1 MPKSA
6 AAAEVVG
13 QSSPTCEAKL
23 FLGALGA
30 LRKSVTPTT
39 KSVTHGRTLTA
50 GDNTLSSPSVA
61 LPIMAQRKSSENE
74 QAPKK
79 LLSYQ
84 IDLISESN
92 NPRASGVPLA
102 RVCVSR
108 TRDSAHSTRFIH
120 RRELTIF
127 NLFSRIISV
136 YLHGTMHSELVI
148 RPRLRCWQ

>member
-50 GDNTLSSPSVA
+50 GDNTLSSLSVA
-61 LPIMAQRKSSENE
+61 LPIMVRE
-74 QAPKK
+74 K
-79 LLSYQ
+79 LHGFG
-84 IDLISESN
+84 ITA
-92 NPRASGVPLA
+92 NPGTRHCCAVRPIQYARHKVGVNSWSA
-102 RVCVSR
+102 
-108 TRDSAHSTRFIH
+108 AHSLILWQDLLNGARSSCVTLNVVLVNS
-120 RRELTIF
+120 EP
-127 NLFSRIISV
+127 V
-136 YLHGTMHSELVI
+136 YT
-148 RPRLRCWQ
+148 

>member
-50 GDNTLSSPSVA
+50 GDNTLSSLSVA
-61 LPIMAQRKSSENE
+61 LPIMIIGAAG
-74 QAPKK
+74 APGGMMC
-79 LLSYQ
+79 
-84 IDLISESN
+84 
-92 NPRASGVPLA
+92 GVLMLM
-102 RVCVSR
+102 
-108 TRDSAHSTRFIH
+108 SAAHAK
-120 RRELTIF
+120 
-127 NLFSRIISV
+127 
-136 YLHGTMHSELVI
+136 
-148 RPRLRCWQ
+148 